1 VVLPLAGVFSK
12 HDGPGRYV
20 VGTPSH
26 AVLVT
31 AHTPYRVSFPGGV
44 GDRAII
50 LRFDDALETEHID
63 CRRGGEPLRSHALL
77 SAEAMMRRNLL
88 RRRATDPAADHFE
101 IETLSLELLS
111 MCLRALR
118 HESLPLQPAARLRR
132 TRVVGASRRRWRW
145 IPPVRGASRRLGSI
159 ANLSPSSMPRVP

>member
-1 VVLPLAGVFSK
+1 MKNSQVASIIRRTLFESDEIQIGSFEANPGSDSCGDVERQRLNAVVLPLAGVFSK
-12 HDGPGRYV
+12 HDGPGRHV

-63 CRRGGEPLRSHALL
+63 CRRGGEPLRSHAQP
-77 SAEAMMRRNLL
+77 RR
-88 RRRATDPAADHFE
+88 
-101 IETLSLELLS
+101 
-111 MCLRALR
+111 
-118 HESLPLQPAARLRR
+118 
-132 TRVVGASRRRWRW
+132 
-145 IPPVRGASRRLGSI
+145 
-159 ANLSPSSMPRVP
+159 

>member
-1 VVLPLAGVFSK
+1 MVLPLAGVFSK
-12 HDGPGRYV
+12 HDGPGRHV

-31 AHTPYRVSFPGGV
+31 AHTLYRVSFPGGV

-77 SAEAMMRRNLL
+77 SMARPSDRSAFAPL
-88 RRRATDPAADHFE
+88 RFR
-101 IETLSLELLS
+101 
-111 MCLRALR
+111 
-118 HESLPLQPAARLRR
+118 Q
-132 TRVVGASRRRWRW
+132 
-145 IPPVRGASRRLGSI
+145 
-159 ANLSPSSMPRVP
+159 